1 MACYLTNIEVHKA
14 LFLNFP
20 SVFSMLYL
28 INEKETK
35 DQLMTNLV
43 ISTKRVLSNSLA
55 ASSNFTALSLC
66 LICLLTLRENDI
78 QQWDLFLSL
87 STRNTKSQQRNQKRD
102 CGEDRD
108 CLCSAKEEQQ
118 YYSQNHLGDL
128 GLSTSVLSTSGENK
142 SLHSSP

>member
-1 MACYLTNIEVHKA
+1 MHKA

-35 DQLMTNLV
+35 DQSMTNLV

-55 ASSNFTALSLC
+55 ASSNFSALSLC
-66 LICLLTLRENDI
+66 LICPLTLRENGI

-87 STRNTKSQQRNQKRD
+87 STRITKSQQRNQKRD
-102 CGEDRD
+102 CGEDMD
-108 CLCSAKEEQQ
+108 CLCSCKGGTAILVAQSFGRFGTVNFGVVNIRREQ
-118 YYSQNHLGDL
+118 
-128 GLSTSVLSTSGENK
+128 VLA
-142 SLHSSP
+142 

>member
-1 MACYLTNIEVHKA
+1 MHKA

-35 DQLMTNLV
+35 DQLMTNLA
-43 ISTKRVLSNSLA
+43 ISTKRVLSP
-55 ASSNFTALSLC
+55 
-66 LICLLTLRENDI
+66 LLDLPPNTKRNDI

-87 STRNTKSQQRNQKRD
+87 STRITKSQQRNQKRD

-108 CLCSAKEEQQ
+108 CLCSCKGGTAILVAGSFGRFGTINVGVVKHQER
-118 YYSQNHLGDL
+118 
-128 GLSTSVLSTSGENK
+128 TSPCIALRRICRPNQ
-142 SLHSSP
+142 